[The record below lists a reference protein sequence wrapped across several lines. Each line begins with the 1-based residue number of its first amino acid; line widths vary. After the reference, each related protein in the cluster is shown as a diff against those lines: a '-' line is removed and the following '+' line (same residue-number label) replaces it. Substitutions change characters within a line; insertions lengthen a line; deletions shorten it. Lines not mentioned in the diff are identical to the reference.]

1 MITPSWD
8 KYVLLELVFL
18 LLLLFSNLLLLVGAA
33 RSRPDELLPWLALH
47 TLALFLQAKIKT
59 KTNTKT
65 NTKTGENFQEKS
77 VQVYTLDLFLQAF
90 FVIYLIVSISL
101 VALPATQVSNKL
113 VFDLHS

>member
-18 LLLLFSNLLLLVGAA
+18 LLLLFSNLLLLVGAT

-47 TLALFLQAKIKT
+47 TLALFLQVGYLLVMLV
-59 KTNTKT
+59 TNIT
-65 NTKTGENFQEKS
+65 S
-77 VQVYTLDLFLQAF
+77 VFLQAF

-101 VALPATQVSNKL
+101 VALPATQV
-113 VFDLHS
+113 